1 MSAFGFGLDYKLPPE
16 LQKNNNKK
24 ETSSEQ
30 SFSLFFPVKP
40 SFNESA
46 PSSALTAKD
55 NAFTFEDIFGCNNST
70 PISFES
76 TRSLLDVRT
85 TSSNIVTSSFLPF
98 DEKIG
103 ESFGEGEDFDGIRV
117 PKLERL
123 KAIDFCLATPT
134 DVLAISEA
142 EIHTPG
148 ISANADP
155 EYTINDPRM
164 GNTYGPCRTC
174 HASRNETDC
183 PGHFGHVDF
192 LHTIINPLYFDDV
205 CNIIRCFCLKCGS
218 LLFEE
223 PKHISLVPI
232 RKLAYMAKIASNI
245 CPNKS
250 CFHKQ
255 PIIHTQKKTDFGK
268 KNPDIILTTAN
279 HVVYNIFPVE
289 ILAFLKEKVSED
301 DLAYIGVN
309 FDVSSLFITRLPVM
323 PMCCR
328 PNVMGGCQ
336 DYLSGL
342 LVSIIKANNQSTQ
355 ARSSRKTKS
364 KVTAVE
370 DGLLSMKPYTDST
383 NTSRAMV
390 YNTVLN
396 TFKGSETLDPH
407 GGPVNDSIA
416 TRMKGKE
423 GRIRQ
428 NLLGKRCDYSARAVI
443 SPDPYVKL
451 DEIILPT
458 LMLQTL
464 TRRVIINRLNREK
477 CASLIRSGQV
487 ISVTR
492 KGKTG
497 IPHVI
502 DLKTLFSV
510 NNMINW
516 NHFIILPYGQ
526 KPKIYKPHER
536 PLKPVEFAEGDK
548 LSVLIQNGD
557 YVLFNR
563 QPTLTRNNITGFRVR
578 IFEGYD
584 RNRKPPICSTKF
596 NPAIVGN
603 FNADFDGDEMN
614 VHVPQGEQ
622 ARAEVAEIM
631 NIANNRTF
639 SKNGKSCIGVIQDTV
654 LSIYMM
660 TKKGVYFEKDV
671 FFNLCVAGDILYENF
686 MSYEERYCCTTFE
699 KLDCKEFYS
708 GRTLF
713 SLLLSSNF
721 CFEKKTETDP
731 NEPYVVIKNGVLLS
745 GRICSKTIGNNDTY
759 TIPSVMEPQESLDF
773 ISRISKL
780 ASAFLRYA
788 GFSVGLDDVCEP
800 YNYRWLEIK
809 RKGGQIGRAGL
820 SEKRM
825 ESLDDWLYRIY
836 EERKKLSPVQPRL
849 IEYVSGVKS
858 RNFVEKCVPKNDD
871 PTIQKI
877 VQKYIKDLKEFLDH
891 KESDTMHQ
899 DVKERHIMSILNS
912 MMNKEQAHIY
922 GKLNEDNAFKCMIN
936 SGSKGKTV
944 NVCQISGILGVQT
957 IDGARL
963 QCERSAGKRI
973 TPHFTLEDK
982 CPCKRGFVPTS
993 FVDGLSPLEF
1003 FFSAQS
1009 ARDSV
1014 SKVAG
1019 ETPATGYAQRKLM
1032 NTLINLLVHY
1042 DGTVRYG
1049 GRIVQFVYGENGVHP
1064 ERNTRPR
1071 GKNSFNF
1078 KDIASR
1084 LNSEYEQKMGFV

>member
-1 MSAFGFGLDYKLPPE
+1 MSAFGFGFDYRLPSE
-16 LQKNNNKK
+16 LRKNDVLSSNKPQR
-24 ETSSEQ
+24 ETGSEQ

-40 SFNESA
+40 SLNE
-46 PSSALTAKD
+46 PLSSGVTAKD
-55 NAFTFEDIFGCNNST
+55 NAFTFEDIFGCDSAS
-70 PISFES
+70 PISFEGV
-76 TRSLLDVRT
+76 RSSLDTRT
-85 TSSNIVTSSFLPF
+85 TTHFTSTSISSSFLF
-98 DEKIG
+98 HDTT
-103 ESFGEGEDFDGIRV
+103 SFGEGMGEEFDHICI

-123 KAIDFCLATPT
+123 KAIDFRLATPT
-134 DVLAISEA
+134 DVLALSEA

-155 EYTINDPRM
+155 EHTINDPRM
-164 GNTYGPCRTC
+164 GNAYGPCRTC

-183 PGHFGHVDF
+183 PGHFGHVDL
-192 LHTIINPLYFDDV
+192 LHTIINPLYVDEV
-205 CNIIRCFCLKCGS
+205 CNIIRCFCLNCGA
-218 LLFEE
+218 LLVSESGST
-223 PKHISLVPI
+223 PIMPI
-232 RKLAYMAKIASNI
+232 RKLSYLAKTASNI
-245 CPNKS
+245 CSNKS

-255 PIIHTQKKTDFGK
+255 PTIHTQKKTDFGG
-268 KNPDIILTTAN
+268 KNPDIILTSAN
-279 HVVYNIFPVE
+279 HVTYNIFPVE
-289 ILAFLKEKVSED
+289 ILAFLKEKVSVE
-301 DLAYIGVN
+301 DLARIGVN

-328 PNVMGGCQ
+328 PNVSGCQ

-355 ARSSRKTKS
+355 TKS
-364 KVTAVE
+364 TKKTRSRNTAIE
-370 DGLLSMKPYTDST
+370 DGLLSVKPYTDST
-383 NTSRAMV
+383 NSSRAMV

-407 GGPVNDSIA
+407 GGPVTDSVA
-416 TRMKGKE
+416 TRMKGKD

-428 NLLGKRCDYSARAVI
+428 NLLGKRCDYSGRAVI

-451 DEIILPT
+451 DEIVLPT

-464 TRRVIINRLNREK
+464 TKRVIINRLNREK

-497 IPHVI
+497 IPHII

-516 NHFIILPYGQ
+516 NHFLILPHGQ

-536 PLKPVEFAEGDK
+536 PLRPVEFAEGDK
-548 LSVLIQNGD
+548 LSVLLQNGD

-578 IFEGYD
+578 ILEGYD
-584 RNRKPPICSTKF
+584 RNRKPPVCSTKF
-596 NPAIVGN
+596 NPGIVGN

-631 NIANNRTF
+631 SVANNRTF

-654 LSIYMM
+654 LSAYLM
-660 TKKGVYFEKDV
+660 TKKGVFIERDM
-671 FFNLCVAGDILYENF
+671 FFNLCVAGDVPLENL

-699 KLDCKEFYS
+699 KLDRGEFYS

-713 SLLLSSNF
+713 SLLLPSDF
-721 CFEKKTETDP
+721 CFEKKTDTDP
-731 NEPYVVIKNGVLLS
+731 NEPRVVIKNGVLLS
-745 GRICSKTIGNNDTY
+745 GRICSKTIGTDNY
-759 TIPSVMEPQESLDF
+759 TIPSVMRPQESLDF

-788 GFSVGLDDVCEP
+788 GFSIGLDDVCEP
-800 YNYRWLEIK
+800 YNYRWLNI
-809 RKGGQIGRAGL
+809 RRMNG
-820 SEKRM
+820 EK
-825 ESLDDWLYRIY
+825 LDDWLGRIY
-836 EERKKLSPVQPRL
+836 DERKKLSPVQPRL
-849 IEYVSGVKS
+849 IEYATGEKS
-858 RNFVEKCVPKNDD
+858 RNFIEKCVPKNDD
-871 PTIQKI
+871 PVIQDI
-877 VQKYIKDLKEFLDH
+877 IRKYIKDLKEFLEN
-891 KESDTMHQ
+891 KSSDAMHQ

-912 MMNKEQAHIY
+912 MMNREQAHIY
-922 GKLNEDNAFKCMIN
+922 ERMGEKNAFKCMIN
-936 SGSKGKTV
+936 SGSKGKPV
-944 NVCQISGILGVQT
+944 NVCQIAAILGVQT

-963 QCERSAGKRI
+963 QCERNSRSRI
-973 TPHFTLEDK
+973 TPHFTKEDR
-982 CPCKRGFVPTS
+982 CPCKRGFIPTS
-993 FVDGLSPLEF
+993 FVDGLNPLEF
-1003 FFSAQS
+1003 FLSAKS

-1042 DGTVRYG
+1042 DGTVRYNN
-1049 GRIVQFVYGENGVHP
+1049 RVVQFVYGENGVHP
-1064 ERNTRPR
+1064 ENDTHSR
-1071 GKNSFNF
+1071 GKNTFNF
-1078 KDIASR
+1078 KDICSR
-1084 LNSEYEQKMGFV
+1084 LNSEYEQKMGFA